1 MTGAASASGDAQSRQ
16 LTDTDESALETLRR
30 EIDRM
35 KLRAMNGL
43 RHLSGHT
50 FTPVAAT
57 ARELVWSYDIAQL
70 FRYDPVGEVRRDPVL
85 IIHSLVTRAHVF
97 DLQPGS
103 SLVEDLIRAGH
114 PVYLLDWGVPG
125 PTQSHNALE
134 TYCDLLIPSAVD
146 AVLVDSDRDTVD
158 MLGYCLGAILSAISA
173 AGNVDVPVR
182 NMVMLA
188 PPIDFGILGLA
199 GKLLQEGRI
208 EPDELIDETGNVPA
222 SLLVTSFRLAQ
233 PTLDV
238 VTTANYWQA
247 LPDQRA
253 LGSHLAI
260 LGWSA
265 NHIPFPGTAFRQV
278 VQLFIRERCL
288 ESGVVPLVGGDVHL
302 EDLKARVLCVT
313 GERDSLVPP
322 ESSAGLERALKGVPV
337 DRISVNAGHAG
348 LFVGRTARTGAVP
361 RILSWLEENS

>member
-1 MTGAASASGDAQSRQ
+1 MTDSSVRSETRADRVRE
-16 LTDTDESALETLRR
+16 TEDSALATLRR
-30 EIDRM
+30 EIGRM
-35 KLRAMNGL
+35 KLRATNGL
-43 RHLSGHT
+43 RHLSGDT

-57 ARELVWSYDIAQL
+57 PREVVWSFDIVRL
-70 FRYDPVGEVRRDPVL
+70 YRYDPIGEPRRDPIL
-85 IIHSLVTRAHVF
+85 IVHSLVTRAHVF

-103 SLVEDLIRAGH
+103 SLIEDFVRAGR

-125 PTQSHNALE
+125 PVQSHNSLE
-134 TYCDLLIPSAVD
+134 TYCDELIPAAVD
-146 AVLVDSDRDTVD
+146 AVLEDSGNQSIDI
-158 MLGYCLGAILSAISA
+158 LGYCLGAVMAAISA

-182 NMVMLA
+182 NLVMLA
-188 PPIDFGILGLA
+188 PPIDFGILGVA
-199 GKLLQEGRI
+199 GNLLQDGRI

-222 SLLVTSFRLAQ
+222 SLLITSFRLAQ

-238 VTTANYWQA
+238 TTTANYWQA

-265 NHIPFPGTAFRQV
+265 NHIPFPGTAFRQI
-278 VQLFIRERCL
+278 VQWFVREKRL
-288 ESGVVPLVGGDVHL
+288 QSGVIPLAGGDVHL
-302 EDLKARVLCVT
+302 EDLRARVLCVT
-313 GERDSLVPP
+313 GQRDSLVPA
-322 ESSAGLERALKGVPV
+322 ESSSGLETALKGVQV

-361 RILSWLEENS
+361 QILKWLEENS